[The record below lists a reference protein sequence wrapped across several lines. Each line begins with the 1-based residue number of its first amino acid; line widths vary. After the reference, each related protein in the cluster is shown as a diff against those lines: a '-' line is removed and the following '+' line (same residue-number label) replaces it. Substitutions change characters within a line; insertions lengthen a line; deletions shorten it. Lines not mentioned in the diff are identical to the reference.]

1 MTAPVIYSVSDV
13 SDEQA
18 DTLRQKFL
26 KAVQRDDVKDR
37 VHPAD
42 VLRARTD
49 PLWCK
54 RYMAH
59 GDLDMDKAFNFMMD
73 SVKFRHAMGVNDMT
87 QDSVLPEFFGR
98 GSLTIHGRDRDGAK
112 VMIFDA
118 SLHERTYGERFE
130 RVKQFLVYW
139 IEKMEREEHGKRIS
153 IILDMGNAGL
163 SSVDLPFIQVLIN
176 MFKLYYPDML
186 NYIIVFE
193 MPWIMNAAWKI
204 IKQML
209 PPKSHQIIKFASKK
223 DIATLIRPEDCLE
236 RWGGEN
242 TWTFQYRREECE
254 MPPSPFLGPR
264 NNQVDKPDDDGA
276 SQSSDG
282 SGTSRPLSGQG
293 NLLHY
298 HSLLDI
304 PSAAGDKAKVTP
316 GTSASQVS
324 DDSGASSEDLSDQS
338 QEGAD
343 DTAVEIGGLLKI
355 SPGDEIQFAS
365 DAVEARRPLMLRN
378 IRRGPV
384 AFKVKT
390 TAPEKFRVRPSCGVV
405 APGRRVSVELRLAPG
420 VAAHQALAEKFLLV
434 AAPIQQQQV
443 VADDMAS
450 VWRLPCVSASSRV

>member
-1 MTAPVIYSVSDV
+1 MHDIKNGYESRFGILTGDVPLLVYGRPMTGRRYIATSAGSVTLEKQWSPTPKPFALQTCVRDL
-13 SDEQA
+13 
-18 DTLRQKFL
+18 DTLDQTFSQYGTLDELFSAGSTCFVL
-26 KAVQRDDVKDR
+26 KA
-37 VHPAD
+37 
-42 VLRARTD
+42 
-49 PLWCK
+49 
-54 RYMAH
+54 
-59 GDLDMDKAFNFMMD
+59 D
-73 SVKFRHAMGVNDMT
+73 SYGAMGKASDRREKGRVRLDVT
-87 QDSVLPEFFGR
+87 LASEPDFTKVERRQARLTALTSPVSVTPP
-98 GSLTIHGRDRDGAK
+98 
-112 VMIFDA
+112 
-118 SLHERTYGERFE
+118 
-130 RVKQFLVYW
+130 
-139 IEKMEREEHGKRIS
+139 EEHGKRIS

-276 SQSSDG
+276 SQSKRRERHQRRRAICSTTTG
-282 SGTSRPLSGQG
+282 
-293 NLLHY
+293 
-298 HSLLDI
+298 LLDI
-304 PSAAGDKAKVTP
+304 PSAAGDKAK
-316 GTSASQVS
+316 SQVS